1 MKNAVKFVLD
11 HSVEILDISET
22 LEEINHT
29 NIFDGDELDIMNSD
43 ELNMNGDELNVNGN
57 EFILEDECELQQLC
71 VCHQLELCI
80 KHSISKVP
88 NLLVIC
94 SNIRKIFT
102 HIKRSSITYRA
113 FWTQMR
119 ILNLGTQGP
128 RCDVVTRWS
137 STYYLL
143 ERYF

>member
-71 VCHQLELCI
+71 VCH
-80 KHSISKVP
+80 
-88 NLLVIC
+88 
-94 SNIRKIFT
+94 
-102 HIKRSSITYRA
+102 
-113 FWTQMR
+113 
-119 ILNLGTQGP
+119 
-128 RCDVVTRWS
+128 
-137 STYYLL
+137 
-143 ERYF
+143 